1 MYLYRIYIHLKD
13 QYQQLALYF
22 NCIYIGFTSDLLPCY
37 NKGTSR
43 LGLTIS
49 LARNSFSRISLV
61 KLNYLCTFGEF
72 GKDFICILRIYH
84 SFNKKKLEIRNTFSN
99 FAAHQQWCR
108 YKTKALYR
116 LSKSERIHSLFYLYL
131 LCLLSFWA

>member
-1 MYLYRIYIHLKD
+1 MVNLS
-13 QYQQLALYF
+13 YF
-22 NCIYIGFTSDLLPCY
+22 NGVYIVFTSDLLPCY

-49 LARNSFSRISLV
+49 LARNSFSRIVLV
-61 KLNYLCTFGEF
+61 KLE
-72 GKDFICILRIYH
+72 ILDALLANSAKIL
-84 SFNKKKLEIRNTFSN
+84 SVFCAFTTVLTKKMEIRNTFSN
-99 FAAHQQWCR
+99 FGAHQQWCR

-116 LSKSERIHSLFYLYL
+116 LSKSERIHSLFYLHL